1 MESGLI
7 QKKTQ
12 KSMDIIN
19 RLEAVKAENAALLK
33 EAGKLQKRFVKAE
46 NRLRSLEAKAGYVC
60 SQKE

>member
-1 MESGLI
+1 
-7 QKKTQ
+7 
-12 KSMDIIN
+12 MDIIN